1 MPSFPRFAQALGL
14 AFVFAGFAP
23 NGGSTLSGDVPD
35 QVKDL
40 VGTYRGEWAIYGLDA
55 KGEPVVRAKW
65 SDVNVASD
73 PRVEKGKAFVV
84 TKDEMKFEGA
94 PRPQTFDGSEGWFV
108 NADGSLGDYY
118 IEGGGEITRMH
129 EIADGVWVYA
139 AAASARDLAMFGLP
153 AGATAQHVLVKVVGS
168 EDGHE
173 THRITRVT
181 TARWKEMDGQDGKVG
196 HEKVVQFTSLKGFH
210 RRD

>member
-1 MPSFPRFAQALGL
+1 MSLVRPLSLAL
-14 AFVFAGFAP
+14 AFLFAGFAP
-23 NGGSTLSGDVPD
+23 SRVVPEASHGDIPD

-40 VGTYRGEWAIYGLDA
+40 VGTYRGEWAMWGLDA
-55 KGEPVVRAKW
+55 KGEAVVRAKW

-73 PRVEKGKAFVV
+73 PKIADGKAFVV

-94 PRPQTFDGSEGWFV
+94 PKAQLFEGSEGWFV

-118 IEGGGEITRMH
+118 LESGGAITRMH
-129 EIADGVWVYA
+129 EIDDGVWVYA
-139 AAASARDLAMFGLP
+139 AAATAQEIGMFGLP
-153 AGATAQHVLVKVVGS
+153 AGAIAKHVLVKVVGT

-181 TARWKEMDGQDGKVG
+181 TASWKEKDGKGG
-196 HEKVVQFTSLKGFH
+196 HEKTVQFTSLKGFH